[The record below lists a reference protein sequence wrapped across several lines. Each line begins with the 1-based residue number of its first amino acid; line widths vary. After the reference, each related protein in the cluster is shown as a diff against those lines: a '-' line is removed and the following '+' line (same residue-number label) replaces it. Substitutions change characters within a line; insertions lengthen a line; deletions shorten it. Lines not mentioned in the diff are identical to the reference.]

1 MSRAATALIDL
12 KALRHN
18 LRLARESA
26 VHRRVVAAIKANAYG
41 HGLVRVARALDEAD
55 YFAVACIEE
64 AMTLREAGITK
75 PILLLE
81 GVFEAKELPV
91 CSRMKLDV
99 VVHHSSQ
106 LEMLEQAKLD
116 SPVRVWMKIDS
127 GMHRLG
133 LGPAQAKPVW
143 QRLKACDSVA
153 AGIWLMSH
161 LANADDRTDGYT
173 LEQLETFAAAIKGLP
188 GDISLAN
195 SAATLG
201 WSATHFDAVRPGI
214 MLYGVSPFWD
224 SSGLEEG
231 LQPVMTLSTQL
242 IAIKRLRK
250 GDPIGY
256 SGIWRCPEV
265 MDVGV
270 AAIGYGDGYPRQIE
284 TGTPVLLHG
293 REASIV
299 GRVSMDMLSVDLR
312 RHPEARVGDP
322 VLLWGPGLPVENI
335 ARAASTIPYT
345 LLCGVTARVHFQ
357 ETGSDEY

>member
-18 LRLARESA
+18 LRLAREAA
-26 VHRRVVAAIKANAYG
+26 VHRRVVAAIKANGYG
-41 HGLVRVARALDEAD
+41 HGLVRVASALDEAD

-81 GVFEAKELPV
+81 GVFEANELPL

-106 LEMLEQAKLD
+106 LEMLEQTDLD
-116 SPVRVWMKIDS
+116 APVRVWMKIDS

-133 LGPAQAKPVW
+133 LDPGQAKSVW
-143 QRLKACDSVA
+143 QRLQACDSVA
-153 AGIWLMSH
+153 AGIRLMSH
-161 LANADDRTDGYT
+161 LANADNRSDGYT
-173 LEQLETFAAAIKGLP
+173 LEQVRTFEAAIKGLP
-188 GDISLAN
+188 GEISLAN
-195 SAATLG
+195 SAGTLG
-201 WSATHFDAVRPGI
+201 WSATHFNMVRPGI
-214 MLYGVSPFWD
+214 MLYGASPFWD
-224 SSGLEEG
+224 SSGPEEK
-231 LQPVMTLSTQL
+231 LQPVMTLSTRL

-256 SGIWRCPEV
+256 SGIWRCPED

-284 TGTPVLLHG
+284 PGTPVLLNG
-293 REASIV
+293 RKAAIV

-312 RHPEARVGDP
+312 QHPEAKVGDP
-322 VLLWGPGLPVENI
+322 VLLWGAGLPVENI

-345 LLCGVTARVHFQ
+345 LLCGVTTRVHFQ
-357 ETGSDEY
+357 ETDTDER